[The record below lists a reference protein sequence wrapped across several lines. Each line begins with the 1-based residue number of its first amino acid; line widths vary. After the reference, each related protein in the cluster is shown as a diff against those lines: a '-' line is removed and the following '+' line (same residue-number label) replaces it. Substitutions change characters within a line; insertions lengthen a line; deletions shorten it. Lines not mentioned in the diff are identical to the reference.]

1 MIRWRFSVMFSRR
14 FAVMSFR
21 LMLFALCSVLHKVSS
36 VPQGISDKK
45 HNFVLCRAIFYLCG
59 NRFCFLCFVISYKK
73 AQKKP
78 PGNKGVLPL
87 YRAACC
93 AITNFLFGKLYLVL
107 FCFSL
112 FDFGLCD
119 NYFLILF
126 NPFDACSQV
135 FGNKADRG
143 VGAVVY
149 DFRSNIICFYLSEY
163 LCVFFTF
170 ISYF

>member
-1 MIRWRFSVMFSRR
+1 MIRRRFSVMFSRR

-45 HNFVLCRAIFYLCG
+45 HNFVLCRAILYLCG
-59 NRFCFLCFVISYKK
+59 NRFRFLCFVISYKK

-87 YRAACC
+87 YRAACR
-93 AITNFLFGKLYLVL
+93 AVTNFLFGKLYLVL
-107 FCFSL
+107 LCFSL

-119 NYFLILF
+119 NYLLILF
-126 NPFDACSQV
+126 NPFDACAQILRNESY
-135 FGNKADRG
+135 GC
-143 VGAVVY
+143 VGAVIFDKRRRIKLDFLAVY
-149 DFRSNIICFYLSEY
+149 LHC
-163 LCVFFTF
+163 C
-170 ISYF
+170 

>member
-1 MIRWRFSVMFSRR
+1 MAQRFILIKFIIRFSLRRTGKRR
-14 FAVMSFR
+14 FCSCTLSLR
-21 LMLFALCSVLHKVSS
+21 FALCFIKCPPCRRAYH
-36 VPQGISDKK
+36 KK
-45 HNFVLCRAIFYLCG
+45 HNFALCRAIFCLCG
-59 NRFCFLCFVISYKK
+59 NRFRFLCFVISYKK

-93 AITNFLFGKLYLVL
+93 AVTNFLFGKLYLVL

-119 NYFLILF
+119 NYLLLLF

-135 FGNKADRG
+135 FGNKPCRKHC
-143 VGAVVY
+143 AVFF
-149 DFRSNIICFYLSEY
+149 DFRSN
-163 LCVFFTF
+163 VV
-170 ISYF
+170 

>member
-1 MIRWRFSVMFSRR
+1 MIRWWFSVMFSRR

-21 LMLFALCSVLHKVSS
+21 LMLFALCSVLHKVYS
-36 VPQGISDKK
+36 VPQGISNKK
-45 HNFVLCRAIFYLCG
+45 HNFVLCRAIFYLWG
-59 NRFCFLCFVISYKK
+59 NRFRFLLVVISYKK

-87 YRAACC
+87 YRAACY
-93 AITNFLFGKLYLVL
+93 AVTNFLFGKLYLVL
-107 FCFSL
+107 LCFSL

-135 FGNKADRG
+135 FGYKANWC
-143 VGAVVY
+143 VGAVILNKCGRIKL
-149 DFRSNIICFYLSEY
+149 DFLADPVCAAFGSS
-163 LCVFFTF
+163 
-170 ISYF
+170 

>member
-1 MIRWRFSVMFSRR
+1 MIRWWFSVMFSRR

-59 NRFCFLCFVISYKK
+59 NRFRFLCFVISYEK

-87 YRAACC
+87 YRAACYAVIC
-93 AITNFLFGKLYLVL
+93 PLFKRAGFNLTTLITFTMGIVICLSLLYFQNF
-107 FCFSL
+107 
-112 FDFGLCD
+112 
-119 NYFLILF
+119 
-126 NPFDACSQV
+126 
-135 FGNKADRG
+135 
-143 VGAVVY
+143 
-149 DFRSNIICFYLSEY
+149 
-163 LCVFFTF
+163 
-170 ISYF
+170 

>member
-1 MIRWRFSVMFSRR
+1 
-14 FAVMSFR
+14 MSFPVFLIYSKAPFHR
-21 LMLFALCSVLHKVSS
+21 SLYNCIGISVSFLAHSPICSVLHKVSS

-59 NRFCFLCFVISYKK
+59 NRFRFLCFVISYEK

-87 YRAACC
+87 YRAACY
-93 AITNFLFGKLYLVL
+93 AVTNFLFGKLYLVL

-126 NPFDACSQV
+126 NPFDACT
-135 FGNKADRG
+135 
-143 VGAVVY
+143 
-149 DFRSNIICFYLSEY
+149 E
-163 LCVFFTF
+163 FF
-170 ISYF
+170 

>member
-1 MIRWRFSVMFSRR
+1 MHSAWRQTYRCRYPFYNSVYTI
-14 FAVMSFR
+14 
-21 LMLFALCSVLHKVSS
+21 MLFALCSVLHKVSS

-59 NRFCFLCFVISYKK
+59 NRFRFLCFVISYEK

-87 YRAACC
+87 YRAACY
-93 AITNFLFGKLYLVL
+93 AVTNFLFGKLYLVL

-126 NPFDACSQV
+126 NPFNACSQF
-135 FGNKADRG
+135 FGNKADRC
-143 VGAVVY
+143 VGAVVFDKRRRIKL
-149 DFRSNIICFYLSEY
+149 DFLAVYLH
-163 LCVFFTF
+163 CR
-170 ISYF
+170 

>member
-1 MIRWRFSVMFSRR
+1 MIRWWFSVMFSRR

-59 NRFCFLCFVISYKK
+59 NRFRFLCFVISYGK

-87 YRAACC
+87 YRAACY
-93 AITNFLFGKLYLVL
+93 AVTNFLFGKLYLVL
-107 FCFSL
+107 LCFSL

-119 NYFLILF
+119 NYLLLLF

-143 VGAVVY
+143 VGAVVFDKRRTVKL
-149 DFRSNIICFYLSEY
+149 DFLAVYLH
-163 LCVFFTF
+163 CC
-170 ISYF
+170 

>member
-36 VPQGISDKK
+36 VSQGISDKK

-59 NRFCFLCFVISYKK
+59 NRFHFLCFVISYKK

-78 PGNKGVLPL
+78 PDNKGVLPL
-87 YRAACC
+87 YRAACY
-93 AITNFLFGKLYLVL
+93 AVTNFLFGKLYLVL
-107 FCFSL
+107 LRFSL

-119 NYFLILF
+119 NYLLLLF
-126 NPFDACSQV
+126 SPFDACSQV
-135 FGNKADRG
+135 FGNKVDRC
-143 VGAVVY
+143 VGTVVFDKRRGIKLDFLAV
-149 DFRSNIICFYLSEY
+149 YLH
-163 LCVFFTF
+163 CR
-170 ISYF
+170 